1 MSKYSISKK
10 LVGPFEEALGKTRDA
25 LERDG
30 FGVVTEINMTE
41 TIEESLHKDMRGYRI
56 LSACDPALAHKA
68 ITVETEAGLLLPCH
82 VIVYENDEGGS
93 TVAAIDP
100 VIAMSMIENPALAIV
115 ARELREKLDRIISGI
130 N

>member
-10 LVGPFEEALGKTRDA
+10 LSGPFEEALGKARDA

-41 TIEESLHKDMRGYRI
+41 TIEESLNKDMRGYRI
-56 LSACDPALAHKA
+56 LSACDTALAHKA

-82 VIVYENDEGGS
+82 VIVYENDEGSS

-115 ARELREKLDRIISGI
+115 AREMREKLDRIISGI